1 MRTSILLK
9 VLVEVEGGEKG
20 TAEKRMA
27 FGGFFFF
34 FYLLMALKASSGS
47 SAFARRQVW
56 F

>member
-34 FYLLMALKASSGS
+34 LPPHGLKSIL
-47 SAFARRQVW
+47 W
-56 F
+56 I

>member
-34 FYLLMALKASSGS
+34 YLLMALKASSGS